1 MILSVIERVLLG
13 GLMAGYKGSF
23 TNLKLVRE
31 GREAL
36 SFNEEELAE
45 LMFVQ
50 GTGTLTWNPEP
61 AIKYQAVE
69 IPLGENVT
77 GIIKGILEDLNTKSE
92 LTDQHF
98 SLYEKFVVPTET
110 LQVVK

>member
-1 MILSVIERVLLG
+1 MKLSVIERFLLG
-13 GLMAGYKGSF
+13 QMMGNYQGNF

-36 SFNEEELAE
+36 SFNEEEIRE
-45 LMFVQ
+45 LKFVQ
-50 GTGTLTWNPEP
+50 EGNQMQWNSMA

-69 IPLGENVT
+69 VPIGENVT
-77 GIIKGILEDLNTKSE
+77 SIIKDMLRKLNDDAQ

-98 SLYEKFVVPTET
+98 SLYEKFMI
-110 LQVVK
+110 